1 MPILPMITLLL
12 EFLIV
17 SCVLCV
23 PQVDSSLY
31 QIKHCL
37 SLVLYGKYITRLET
51 KSVFVSHPLFSCY
64 ISRIALAAVLYLVHI
79 YVCLANI
86 TKQRSETKKSNYTR
100 EVINT
105 CSYTS
110 GRFMS
115 TGIAAGVDDLLY
127 QPSNLGHK

>member
-37 SLVLYGKYITRLET
+37 LLVKYSTRLET
-51 KSVFVSHPLFSCY
+51 KSIFVSHPLFSCY

-79 YVCLANI
+79 YVCLANT
-86 TKQRSETKKSNYTR
+86 TKQRSEIKSNYTR

-110 GRFMS
+110 GQFMS